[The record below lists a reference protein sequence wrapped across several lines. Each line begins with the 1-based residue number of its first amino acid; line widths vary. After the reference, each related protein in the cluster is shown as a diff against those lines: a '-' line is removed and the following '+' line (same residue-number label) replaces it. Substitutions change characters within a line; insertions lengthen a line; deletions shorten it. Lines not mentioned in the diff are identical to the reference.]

1 MIGRIALALGGL
13 ALAILAMLAFGLAEP
28 ARADAGEA
36 RQELA
41 LSQKLLAA
49 GNATGARSHA
59 LKAIRSAPDWGAAHV
74 QLAQALLTLGEGEQ
88 ALGELDR
95 ARDSGIKGA
104 DLAAMRG
111 RALLAAGQPQRAI
124 DALAGADEAHAVDVL
139 RVRGL
144 ALARI
149 GDLAGGRDA
158 LEAAVQRAPRDAGA
172 WTDLGRYR
180 FIAGDL
186 AGAIDAATRAVAI
199 NPNYVQALV
208 LRGELVRQQYGL
220 AAALPWFQGALQRDP
235 WDGDALIESAATL
248 GDMGQ
253 TVAMLTQVRLA
264 MQARPDNLR
273 GYYLQAVLAAR
284 AGKDDLARAILN
296 KIGDPGI
303 DSMPAALMLS
313 GILDLKAGADEQAAD
328 KFGALVDRQPTNITA
343 RKLYATALLRIDAAK
358 NAITVLRPVVMR
370 GDADSYSLTLV
381 ARALERIGA
390 HDEAGQYLDRA
401 ATPVVGGSGL
411 FTPDDSLAALN
422 AQANAR
428 QPGDPAAEIPLIRG
442 LLNAGQNAAALAR
455 ARQVAAANSGAPGA
469 QILVGDVAMLLG
481 QADVAA
487 DAYGRAAALRFDQP
501 TLLRLIEAQD
511 AAGHPDQSSRTLALY
526 LAQNPNDV
534 AALRIAAHRQLA
546 AGDADAAIDTLEDL
560 HFRLGNDDAALLAE
574 LANAYVLDGDSA
586 PAAKYGEAAYAVQPA
601 NPMVAD
607 AYGWALLAAG
617 DSTGAVQLMQQAVL
631 SAPGIPAFR
640 WHLAQGYAESGQKAQ
655 AAGVLRQLLA
665 DPAFTD
671 REAAQALLAKLG

>member
-1 MIGRIALALGGL
+1 MIGRIAVALAGMMLAVLAMLLFGLADPAHADAGAARREL
-13 ALAILAMLAFGLAEP
+13 ALA
-28 ARADAGEA
+28 
-36 RQELA
+36 
-41 LSQKLLAA
+41 QKLLSG
-49 GNATGARSHA
+49 GNATAARSHA
-59 LKAIRSAPDWGAAHV
+59 LKAIRYAPDWGAAHV
-74 QLAQALLTLGEGEQ
+74 QLADALLTLGEGDQ

-95 ARDSGIKGA
+95 AADTGIKGA

-111 RALLAAGQPQRAI
+111 RALLASGQPQRAI
-124 DALAGADEAHAVDVL
+124 DALAGAGPGHAVEVL

-158 LEAAVQRAPRDAGA
+158 LEAAVARAPKDAGA

-180 FIAGDL
+180 YIAGDL
-186 AGAIDAATRAVAI
+186 AGAIVAAKQAVALD
-199 NPNYVQALV
+199 PNRVQALV

-220 AAALPWFQGALQRDP
+220 AAALPWFQGALARDP
-235 WDGDALIESAATL
+235 WDHDALIEAAATL
-248 GDMGQ
+248 GDMGR
-253 TVAMLTQVRLA
+253 TVEMLGDVRRA
-264 MQARPDNLR
+264 MQARPDSVR

-284 AGKDDLARAILN
+284 AGKDALARTILN
-296 KIGDPGI
+296 RIGDAGI

-313 GILDLKAGADEQAAD
+313 GMLDLKAGADQQAAD

-401 ATPVVGGSGL
+401 ATPVLGGSGL
-411 FTPDDSLAALN
+411 FTPDDSLAELN
-422 AQANAR
+422 ARASAR
-428 QPGDPAAEIPLIRG
+428 APGDPATEIPLIRG
-442 LLNAGQNAAALAR
+442 LLNAGQAEAALNR
-455 ARQVAAANSGAPGA
+455 ARQVAAANPGAPGA
-469 QILVGDVAMLLG
+469 QLLVGDVAMLLD
-481 QADVAA
+481 QPQVAA

-501 TLLRLIEAQD
+501 TLLRLIEALD
-511 AAGHPDQSSRTLALY
+511 AAGQGDRAAKTLALY

-560 HFRLGNDDAALLAE
+560 HFRLGNADAALLAE
-574 LANAYVLDGDSA
+574 LANAYALDGDGA
-586 PAAKYGEAAYAVQPA
+586 RAARYGEAAYAVQPA

-607 AYGWALLAAG
+607 AYGWALLTAG
-617 DSTGAVQLMQQAVL
+617 DSRGAVQLMEQAVA
-631 SAPGIPAFR
+631 SAPGVSTFR
-640 WHLAQGYAESGQKAQ
+640 WHLVQALAQDGRKA
-655 AAGVLRQLLA
+655 AALAQLQRLLA
-665 DPAFTD
+665 DPGFAD
-671 REAAQALLAKLG
+671 RDAAQALMTQLG

>member
-13 ALAILAMLAFGLAEP
+13 ALAILAMPAFGLADP

-36 RQELA
+36 HQELA

-59 LKAIRSAPDWGAAHV
+59 LKAIRYAPDWGDAHV
-74 QLAQALLTLGEGEQ
+74 QLAQALLTLGEGSE

-111 RALLAAGQPQRAI
+111 RALLADGQPRRAI
-124 DALAGADEAHAVDVL
+124 DALAGAGEGHAVEVL
-139 RVRGL
+139 RIRGL

-158 LEAAVQRAPRDAGA
+158 LEAAVGRAPKDAGA

-199 NPNYVQALV
+199 DPNYVQALV

-284 AGKDDLARAILN
+284 AGKDDLARNILN
-296 KIGDPGI
+296 KIGDAGI
-303 DSMPAALMLS
+303 DTMPAALMLS
-313 GILDLKAGADEQAAD
+313 GMLDLKAGANEQAAD

-411 FTPDDSLAALN
+411 FTPDNSLAALN

-428 QPGDPAAEIPLIRG
+428 QPGDPATEIPLIRG

-455 ARQVAAANSGAPGA
+455 AQQVAAVNTGAPGG

-487 DAYGRAAALRFDQP
+487 GAYSRAAALRFDQP

-511 AAGHPDQSSRTLALY
+511 AAGHPDQSSKTLALY

-534 AALRIAAHRQLA
+534 TALRIAAHRQLA

-574 LANAYVLDGDSA
+574 LANAYALDGDSA
-586 PAAKYGEAAYAVQPA
+586 RAVKYGEAAYAVQPA

-607 AYGWALLAAG
+607 AYGWALAADG
-617 DSTGAVQLMQQAVL
+617 DSVGAVQLMQQAVL
-631 SAPGIPAFR
+631 SAPGVPAFR
-640 WHLAQGYAESGQKAQ
+640 WHLAQIYAENGQKAQ
-655 AAGVLRQLLA
+655 ASGVLRALLN
-665 DPAFTD
+665 DPAFAD
-671 REAAQALLAKLG
+671 RDAAQALLAKLG